1 MRRRGTPVLLAAAAA
16 ALGVAGCGSPSAD
29 LFVVHRAGSTPGARL
44 TMLVGDGG
52 TVRCNDGEAHD
63 ITSDDLILARKIARE
78 LNGKD
83 DAHPGPAVDSVR
95 LAPGPGSILRY
106 EIRSEKGRVAFADT
120 SAGQPAVF
128 FQAAKFV
135 RDMARR
141 VCGLPR

>member
-1 MRRRGTPVLLAAAAA
+1 MRTRLLPALAVTAGVA
-16 ALGVAGCGSPSAD
+16 ALAGCGSPSAD
-29 LFVVHRAGSTPGARL
+29 LFVVHRTGSTPGARL

-52 TVRCNDGEAHD
+52 VVRCNDGPERQ
-63 ITSDDLILARKIARE
+63 ITSADLILARKIARE

-83 DAHPGPAVDSVR
+83 EAHPGPAVDTVR

-106 EIRSEKGRVAFADT
+106 EIRSEKGRVAFSDT

>member
-1 MRRRGTPVLLAAAAA
+1 MRRRLAPAAVA
-16 ALGVAGCGSPSAD
+16 ALVVAALAGCGSPSAD
-29 LFVVHRAGSTPGARL
+29 LFVVHRTGSTPGARL

-52 TVRCNDGEAHD
+52 TVTCNDGPEHE

-83 DAHPGPAVDSVR
+83 DAHPGPAVRTER
-95 LAPGPGSILRY
+95 LVPGPGSILRY

-128 FQAAKFV
+128 FQAAKFT
-135 RDMARR
+135 RDIARR

>member
-1 MRRRGTPVLLAAAAA
+1 MRRSLPPLLAATAATA
-16 ALGVAGCGSPSAD
+16 ALAGCGSPSAD
-29 LFVVHRAGSTPGARL
+29 LFVVHRTGSTPGARL

-52 TVRCNDGEAHD
+52 TVTCNDGATKE

-83 DAHPGPAVDSVR
+83 DAHPGPAVDTVR

-128 FQAAKFV
+128 YRAAKFV
-135 RDMARR
+135 RDIARR